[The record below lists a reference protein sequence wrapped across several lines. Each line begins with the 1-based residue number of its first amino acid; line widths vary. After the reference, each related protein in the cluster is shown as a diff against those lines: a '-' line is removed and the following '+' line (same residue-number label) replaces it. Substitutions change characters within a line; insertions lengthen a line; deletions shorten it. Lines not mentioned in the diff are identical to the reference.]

1 MINLW
6 YVYDKFM
13 KVYDES
19 MIHLWNI
26 YDTSRI
32 NLRYLSENTW
42 TTLINHDKSMIHLGY
57 IYDTSVFCVR
67 NIWYIYW
74 YIYDTSIIH
83 LWYIYHKSMINL
95 DTLDCLGIFYEFLS
109 HGDFWLTPHS
119 HCFSSRR
126 NSHCFV
132 EQTVTDRVCRIAE
145 AKCFLQGYVLPVV
158 VLLDPGKQDQWVIMG
173 HKKPSTND

>member
-32 NLRYLSENTW
+32 NLRYLSENIW

-95 DTLDCLGIFYEFLS
+95 DTLDCLGFFLWIFESWRFLANAPQPL
-109 HGDFWLTPHS
+109 FQLTTQQPL
-119 HCFSSRR
+119 FRW
-126 NSHCFV
+126 
-132 EQTVTDRVCRIAE
+132 TDCDRSGMSNCWS
-145 AKCFLQGYVLPVV
+145 QVLPARIRFAR
-158 VLLDPGKQDQWVIMG
+158 GRSSGSWQTGSMG
-173 HKKPSTND
+173 YYGSQET